1 MSSVRILVDTDAVPD
16 ETATGK
22 GEVSLQFGAKSKSDL
37 VRDLDL
43 FSELF
48 RGLQFLSSFAY
59 VGRNDQLSSKEP
71 VFQLKMRAMT
81 NSPRNQS
88 ELMTA
93 FPALI
98 WFSRLDSPD
107 IV

>member
-1 MSSVRILVDTDAVPD
+1 MSSVRILVDTDAVPN
-16 ETATGK
+16 EAATGK
-22 GEVSLQFGAKSKSDL
+22 DEVSLQLGAKSKSDL
-37 VRDLDL
+37 IRDSDL

-59 VGRNDQLSSKEP
+59 IGRNDQLSSKEP
-71 VFQLKMRAMT
+71 VYQFKMCAMT
-81 NSPRNQS
+81 NSPGLWS
-88 ELMTA
+88 KLVAA

-98 WFSRLDSPD
+98 WFSRLDIPD